1 MPGGAQQSQDPLCAP
16 RATRAVWGAWSVLPM
31 AAGGS
36 MTGDRRPRRR
46 CAVRRVG
53 KHWGRFN
60 TESITKLFT
69 AEYYLIQ
76 VDGAPGPSLGDDLR
90 SLIQESNNTVQ
101 IDLWQSGILPV
112 IADRYGLTGSSNS
125 AAEARHL
132 GIGPVPGQSPVRGV
146 RGS

>member
-1 MPGGAQQSQDPLCAP
+1 
-16 RATRAVWGAWSVLPM
+16 
-31 AAGGS
+31 

-69 AEYYLIQ
+69 AAYYLIQ
-76 VDGAPGPSLGDDLR
+76 VDGAPGPSLGDDRR

-101 IDLWQSGILPV
+101 IDLWQSDILPV
-112 IADRYGLTGSSNS
+112 IADVRADRQQQQRRGKPG
-125 AAEARHL
+125 HL
-132 GIGPVPGQSPVRGV
+132 GIGPDHRQ
-146 RGS
+146 